1 MVTYTVVV
9 VLVAIILIKNVMEI
23 LNNKG
28 DLVVALVVIILIKN
42 IREILK
48 FKDSLFQ
55 WHSPLF
61 RTHLY
66 MLQLIFVFPL
76 F

>member
-28 DLVVALVVIILIKN
+28 DLVVALVVIILIK
-42 IREILK
+42 ISGK
-48 FKDSLFQ
+48 F
-55 WHSPLF
+55 
-61 RTHLY
+61 
-66 MLQLIFVFPL
+66 
-76 F
+76 